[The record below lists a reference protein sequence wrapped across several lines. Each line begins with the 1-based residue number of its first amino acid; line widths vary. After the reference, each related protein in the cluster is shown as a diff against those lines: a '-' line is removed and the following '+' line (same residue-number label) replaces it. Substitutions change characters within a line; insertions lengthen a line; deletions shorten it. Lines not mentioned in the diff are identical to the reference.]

1 MIYTERKVSIK
12 NDIATIDSPIILFRG
27 DREVEIMFTIV
38 DSKFKFESN
47 KGNVIDKTQAA
58 FGQLAVALPDGT
70 DLFTE
75 IVETQNGVVVFSI
88 TGEMIDEIHE
98 VGFYSFH
105 IRLYNDDKTS
115 RITLPPVMEGIEIRE
130 PLIIEGDVENTDL
143 VGDATVGYSMVQ
155 AVGADEEVFDE
166 DGNYIPTL
174 WGIGDKITAEK
185 LNKMEEGI
193 AASNTQLGGE
203 DSAPDQ
209 TLTDIEN
216 DITSIKSDITSIQS
230 SISLSERYHEGW
242 YLGDPAE
249 IYYYAEPSSYTIWV
263 KWEQLT
269 RFQTTTDRIWQWQR
283 IKANIDPNKFSTSP
297 EGVTDC
303 LRLDYYDLLVYDIV
317 DDDIYLVAK
326 ATTFN
331 EKRHVILIHNEW
343 GRMEAGAL
351 FACFAGVYLSDTIRL
366 INQSKNNV
374 GPSTIKNFWES
385 TIDNKISTINTMH
398 DQGVDVSSFIFM
410 TDNHSTKN
418 AQELLNFV
426 ANANHI
432 KNKCNIDLCFIG
444 GDILGSEGKCTEEE
458 TCDTLKWNIDTLQ
471 GIDNVLMVEG
481 NHDPA
486 YDLTTN
492 TDAYYRQNIQIGKF
506 YNMFYRKQTMNK
518 NVVFGDDGTYFYVD
532 DRLNKIRF
540 ICLNSTDLTYVT
552 EEYIDTDGTKYDI
565 MATQHN
571 KMKYAAIRQTQLDFV
586 VKALTDIESDYSV
599 IVISH
604 VPLPP
609 YATSEITG
617 DDRDVVNGDILI
629 EVLRAFKNKTEYSGS
644 TNESIAEA
652 YKVSVQCDFTDNKG
666 GTIIACIAGHTHYDN
681 VVMYNDIPFVT
692 TLNFGTDKY
701 LDSPAKAAGTSTES
715 AFDIFTINTNART
728 VNITRIGAGS
738 DRNFTY

>member
-1 MIYTERKVSIK
+1 MIYTERKVNIK
-12 NDIATIDSPIILFRG
+12 NDVATIDNPIVLFRG
-27 DREVEIMFTIV
+27 DREVEILFTV
-38 DSKFKFESN
+38 VAHRFRFSSTQ
-47 KGNVIDKTQAA
+47 GNVINETEAA
-58 FGQLAVALPDGT
+58 YGQLAVALPDGT

-75 IVETQNGVVVFSI
+75 VTATNNGTVTFTI

-105 IRLYNDDKTS
+105 IRLYNEDKSS
-115 RITLPPVMEGIEIRE
+115 RITLPPVMKGIEIRE
-130 PLIIEGDVENTDL
+130 PLVIEDDVENTDL

-155 AVGADEEVFDE
+155 AVGDDEEVFDK
-166 DGNYIPTL
+166 DGNYIQTV

-185 LNKMEEGI
+185 LNKIEKGI
-193 AASNTQLGGE
+193 SNAGGE

-216 DITSIKSDITSIQS
+216 DITSIKSDMSSIQS
-230 SISLSERYHEGW
+230 SISLSEYYHEGW

-269 RFQTTTDRIWQWQR
+269 RFQTSEDRIWHWSR
-283 IKANIDPNKFSTSP
+283 IKDNIDPNKFSTSP

-317 DDDIYLVAK
+317 DDEIYLVGK
-326 ATTFN
+326 AENFN
-331 EKRHVILIHNEW
+331 AERHVILIHNEW

-366 INQSKNNV
+366 INQSKNNEE
-374 GPSTIKNFWES
+374 GSTIKNFWES

-418 AQELLNFV
+418 AQTLLNFV
-426 ANANHI
+426 ENTNHI

-444 GDILGSEGKCTEEE
+444 GDILGAGGKGTEEE

-471 GIDNVLMVEG
+471 GIDNVLMIEG
-481 NHDPA
+481 NHDTA

-492 TDAYYRQNIQIGKF
+492 TDEYYRQNIQIGKF

-565 MATQHN
+565 MVTQHN

-599 IVISH
+599 VVISH
-604 VPLPP
+604 IPLAPCE
-609 YATSEITG
+609 TGGITG
-617 DDRDVVNGDILI
+617 NDKDVVNGDILI

-644 TNESIAEA
+644 TKESIAEV
-652 YKVSVQCDFTDNKG
+652 YKVSVQCNFTNNKG
-666 GTIIACIAGHTHYDN
+666 DTIIACIAGHTHYDN
-681 VVMYNDIPFVT
+681 IVTYNDIPFVT
-692 TLNFGTDKY
+692 TLNFGTDKN
-701 LDSPAKAAGTSTES
+701 LDSPAKDDGTPTES

-728 VNITRIGAGS
+728 VNITRIGAGN
-738 DRNFTY
+738 DRSFKY